1 MYLTE
6 IYSLADKLYDA
17 GYDAGRKNQKD
28 YDHRDC
34 KEWQDV
40 VGRIV
45 DLISDLQD
53 IQASVDNRLEDWR
66 KTTPRGEMLSN
77 GSRGLGMSD
86 PEAF

>member
-6 IYSLADKLYDA
+6 IYSLADKLYEA
-17 GYDAGRKNQKD
+17 GYNAGGRPKD
-28 YDHRDC
+28 YDHRDH

-45 DLISDLQD
+45 DLISDLQA

-66 KTTPRGEMLSN
+66 KTTPRG
-77 GSRGLGMSD
+77 
-86 PEAF
+86 

>member
-6 IYSLADKLYDA
+6 IYRLADKLYDA
-17 GYDAGRKNQKD
+17 GYDAECLKD
-28 YDHRDC
+28 YDPRGC

-40 VGRIV
+40 VDKIV
-45 DLISDLQD
+45 GLISDLQD
-53 IQASVDNRLEDWR
+53 VQSIVDNRLEDWR

-77 GSRGLGMSD
+77 GSRGLGTSD

>member
-6 IYSLADKLYDA
+6 IYRLADKLYDA
-17 GYDAGRKNQKD
+17 GYYAGRKNQKD
-28 YDHRDC
+28 YDHRDH

-66 KTTPRGEMLSN
+66 KTTPRGQMLSN